1 MHFHPKNATTNKL
14 IYSSRISND
23 ASSLLP
29 YYVLAWSN
37 SFYALLPI
45 YNVKLM
51 NLTKLCKP
59 QMVLYTSMCLL
70 SKSFVNTSITCK
82 ELHNR
87 VSKKIVEETIV
98 KTLQKG
104 MRLVLLH
111 SIVSHWVNSLLI
123 ISQRNTNHRKWKNK
137 SPT

>member
-1 MHFHPKNATTNKL
+1 
-14 IYSSRISND
+14 
-23 ASSLLP
+23 
-29 YYVLAWSN
+29 
-37 SFYALLPI
+37 
-45 YNVKLM
+45 M

-104 MRLVLLH
+104 MRLKNSCSSNH
-111 SIVSHWVNSLLI
+111 SKNTPEGMNFENS
-123 ISQRNTNHRKWKNK
+123 S
-137 SPT
+137 